1 MADSNDKSAE
11 KAYAEASASVKPV
24 KAAEAKAAEAKPA
37 EAKVEAKPV
46 EAKVEAKPAEAKVQ
60 AKVVEAPK
68 VVAPK
73 VPAPAVAKA
82 APKKAAPKKAAPK
95 KTAPKTRVAK
105 AKAAPKAVVTK
116 TPVKRAANKPA
127 AKAAAAK
134 RAARVARKAAAP
146 GPIKISVPQPT
157 LSELKDKIMTTA
169 KNNVDFTQPMTEA
182 FGEIQTRAK
191 VAYEKGTEV
200 VTEVTEFTKGNV
212 EAIVESS
219 KIFAGGFQNLGK
231 TYVEEAKSAYETLT
245 GDVKEMA
252 AVKSPAELF
261 QLQGKIARRNF
272 DALVATSTKNTEAV
286 FKLANDAFAPL
297 TGRVNVAAEKLSK
310 VA

>member
-24 KAAEAKAAEAKPA
+24 KVAEAKPAEAKPA

-82 APKKAAPKKAAPK
+82 APKKAAPKKTAPK
-95 KTAPKTRVAK
+95 KRVAK

-134 RAARVARKAAAP
+134 RAARVARKAAALA
-146 GPIKISVPQPT
+146 PIKISVPQPT

-252 AVKSPAELF
+252 AVKTPAELF

-272 DALVATSTKNTEAV
+272 DALVATSTKNTEAM

-297 TGRVNVAAEKLSK
+297 TGRVNVAAEKLAK